1 MRADFQ
7 PARAQPLTSYAAG
20 PAFGPLSGAA
30 RALAW
35 ARGFLLSRSVPG
47 EVSRCWSFR
56 VCALYVRATI
66 TSCGRFCGCVPR
78 IQVKGGTRWL
88 AAL

>member
-1 MRADFQ
+1 MLEF
-7 PARAQPLTSYAAG
+7 PC
-20 PAFGPLSGAA
+20 
-30 RALAW
+30 
-35 ARGFLLSRSVPG
+35 LLG
-47 EVSRCWSFR
+47 
-56 VCALYVRATI
+56 YVRATI